1 MQECVNGF
9 STETQ
14 ANIFIQSGK
23 SQSSHV
29 RPFYCLSLPLCLH
42 FFLKY
47 FHLFLPPP
55 PSSSFPPLGG
65 KTIHFRSLAAPCT
78 VLQSVPWHCTRARVA
93 CVGKENARRPFP
105 TRGAST
111 WWFHVLA
118 PHTSTHF
125 LADFHCTAITNR
137 RNEVDVRVC
146 DVCACTRFLFLTI
159 IHTRGTE
166 RDGKSTAVVC
176 TTARKIYL
184 SERRRNWLINSGE
197 IYRRQ

>member
-55 PSSSFPPLGG
+55 PPPLSRLWEGKQFTSAHWPLPVQYFSPYRGTAQGREWLAWGKRTQGDRFQHVALLRGG
-65 KTIHFRSLAAPCT
+65 STCWRHTPRRTSSLIFTAQPLPIDGMRLMCVCAMC
-78 VLQSVPWHCTRARVA
+78 ARV
-93 CVGKENARRPFP
+93 
-105 TRGAST
+105 
-111 WWFHVLA
+111 H
-118 PHTSTHF
+118 
-125 LADFHCTAITNR
+125 DF
-137 RNEVDVRVC
+137 
-146 DVCACTRFLFLTI
+146 FF
-159 IHTRGTE
+159 
-166 RDGKSTAVVC
+166 
-176 TTARKIYL
+176 
-184 SERRRNWLINSGE
+184 
-197 IYRRQ
+197 

>member
-55 PSSSFPPLGG
+55 LLLLFPAFGRENNSLPLTG
-65 KTIHFRSLAAPCT
+65 RSLYSTSART
-78 VLQSVPWHCTRARVA
+78 VALHKGESGLRGEREREETVSNTWRFYVVVPRV
-93 CVGKENARRPFP
+93 
-105 TRGAST
+105 GA
-111 WWFHVLA
+111 
-118 PHTSTHF
+118 TH
-125 LADFHCTAITNR
+125 LDALPR
-137 RNEVDVRVC
+137 
-146 DVCACTRFLFLTI
+146 
-159 IHTRGTE
+159 
-166 RDGKSTAVVC
+166 
-176 TTARKIYL
+176 
-184 SERRRNWLINSGE
+184 
-197 IYRRQ
+197 